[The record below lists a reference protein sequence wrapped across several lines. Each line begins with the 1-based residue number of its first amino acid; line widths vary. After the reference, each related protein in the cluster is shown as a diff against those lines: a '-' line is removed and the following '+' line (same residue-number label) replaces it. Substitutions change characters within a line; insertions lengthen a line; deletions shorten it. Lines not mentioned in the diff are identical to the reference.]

1 MKSVQRIAIGV
12 AAVWVSASAL
22 LACQDDDTVG
32 QGATN
37 PDMMNAQ
44 PDATATTTEEP
55 DGSTTP
61 AVDGSAADGSAADAS
76 VAADA
81 SDAGSSPAT
90 GDAGV
95 VSCAAYCS
103 AIAAACTGNNAQY
116 LSNDECMTACALLP
130 LGTSGATTGN
140 SVACRITHAGYA
152 AMGTTNPH
160 CWHAGPFGYGGCGD
174 ECDDFCLLATSFCS
188 VAGGFD
194 AGAPPYAS
202 TSACS
207 TACAGFTKID
217 DVGGGGTF
225 AIDGGYN
232 AAGPSGGNTLDCREW
247 HLDNALAGPGSSTGQ
262 ELHCNHVGATSPTC
276 N

>member
-1 MKSVQRIAIGV
+1 MKSVKRIVIGV

-22 LACQDDDTVG
+22 LACQDDDTIGGPV
-32 QGATN
+32 TN
-37 PDMMNAQ
+37 PYAMNSQ
-44 PDATATTTEEP
+44 TDAAATTTEEA
-55 DGSTTP
+55 DSTTP
-61 AVDGSAADGSAADAS
+61 AVDGSAADGTTAADGSAAADGTA
-76 VAADA
+76 AAD
-81 SDAGSSPAT
+81 GS
-90 GDAGV
+90 DAGV
-95 VSCAAYCS
+95 VTCAAYCS

-116 LSNDECMTACALLP
+116 LNNDECMTACALLP
-130 LGTSGATTGN
+130 LGTAGATTGN

-188 VAGGFD
+188 VSGGFD

-202 TSACS
+202 TSACT
-207 TACAGFTKID
+207 TACAGFTKVD

-232 AAGPSGGNTLDCREW
+232 AAGPTGGNTLDCREW